1 MIRLCRTC
9 VVATGTLEA
18 QDSPMR
24 LVRIYVKCV
33 QGYTDLWILDID
45 PGGVVV
51 IFAKKQE
58 KSGKK
63 IISNGRVTQRK
74 FPISTPF

>member
-1 MIRLCRTC
+1 MPSCGMAPITTMTVARATIMIRLCRTC

-33 QGYTDLWILDID
+33 QGYTDL
-45 PGGVVV
+45 
-51 IFAKKQE
+51 
-58 KSGKK
+58 
-63 IISNGRVTQRK
+63 
-74 FPISTPF
+74 